1 MQANCCFNGKK
12 TALPSSVISKNQ
24 NKMETA
30 VGVTTEVS
38 SPRTASKPKLVLKLK
53 EKKSPTIR
61 WSDDTV
67 DNEHLGRKSSK
78 RCCIF
83 HKNKVFGESD
93 SDESDSDT
101 EVAKRAPQAGRP
113 KNYQRHHA

>member
-1 MQANCCFNGKK
+1 MERNSAT
-12 TALPSSVISKNQ
+12 TAS
-24 NKMETA
+24 E
-30 VGVTTEVS
+30 VTTEVK
-38 SPRTASKPKLVLKLK
+38 SPRQKLVLKLK
-53 EKKSPTIR
+53 KKSNIT
-61 WSDDTV
+61 WSEDTV
-67 DNEHLGRKSSK
+67 DNENLGRKTSK

-101 EVAKRAPQAGRP
+101 EVAKNATPPQGRP

>member
-1 MQANCCFNGKK
+1 MQKEEEEEDKK
-12 TALPSSVISKNQ
+12 AG
-24 NKMETA
+24 
-30 VGVTTEVS
+30 GVKWAE
-38 SPRTASKPKLVLKLK
+38 
-53 EKKSPTIR
+53 E
-61 WSDDTV
+61 TV

-101 EVAKRAPQAGRP
+101 EVAKGSAHPKGI